1 MKFHKV
7 IFLLIFLIILSFK
20 LKDISFFFNKENII
34 TGYDAYYYARL
45 TDEFSKGIYKKIDTL
60 RDVPDFLPRPEPVPL
75 IVILGS
81 FLSEIFSESFV
92 FAYTPPLFSIFFIF
106 PLYLWLRRFT
116 NIYVFIPAA
125 LIGSLN
131 LIYFVRTYIGKYDT
145 DFLILFFVF
154 LIIYLIT
161 LSIEN
166 LRYIKKSIY
175 FIVLAG
181 ITYLL
186 FRWFYYKPIF
196 SYIFLFSLSAGF
208 LSFYFKSLKKYFK
221 NFLITLF
228 FFFIFLSL
236 DISKGIYGIIQK
248 TKTYV
253 FKEDIS
259 SFLPTN
265 PEKFVTELQP
275 MNLQQVIEST
285 VANPVIF
292 VLSLLGL
299 LLLFIKKFK
308 YISVSI
314 PIIILGLLSI
324 KAGNRF
330 VIYLA
335 PFIGIGFGYFAYEF
349 FFFIKKYFNKP
360 IFEKIFIAFLIFFSI
375 PANTFFI
382 KIKPAVSDEIY
393 KDMLFLKDIT
403 FEGSFLWTWWDYG
416 YILEFLSRRGTYVDN
431 GNKDVIKNYCIARSF
446 ITYSEEEAFK
456 LISFITNN
464 KREKYK
470 NLEFEEF
477 RKKVFS
483 YNEKSKN
490 PVYIPIFNKYLYYQ
504 YLYMIGMIGSGKKE
518 FNLPAFKV
526 FKECKKEGKIYN
538 CGNILEIDKNLK
550 INMLIKGNNIKK
562 IVAVKDKN
570 RFGLENNKEG
580 NLILEIRIKD
590 NKAYFTLVE
599 NLFYKS
605 IINRMYFLREKF
617 KNFEL
622 VYDDFP
628 YMVVYTLK

>member
-1 MKFHKV
+1 MKFHR
-7 IFLLIFLIILSFK
+7 IILLLIFLIILTFK
-20 LKDISFFFNKENII
+20 LKDVSYFFNKENII

-45 TDEFSKGIYKKIDTL
+45 TDEFSKNIYEKIDKL

-81 FLSEIFSESFV
+81 FLSKIFSKSFI
-92 FAYTPPLFSIFFIF
+92 FAYIPPTLSIFFIF
-106 PLYLWLRRFT
+106 PLYFWLRRFT

-166 LRYIKKSIY
+166 LRYTRKGVY
-175 FIVLAG
+175 FIILAG
-181 ITYLL
+181 ITYLF

-196 SYIFLFSLSAGF
+196 SYIFLFSLSVGF
-208 LSFYFKSLKKYFK
+208 LSFYFKNLKKYFK
-221 NFLITLF
+221 NFLITF
-228 FFFIFLSL
+228 FFLFIFLL
-236 DISKGIYGIIQK
+236 PDISKGIYGIIQK

-330 VIYLA
+330 IIYLA

-349 FFFIKKYFNKP
+349 FSFIKKYFNKP
-360 IFEKIFIAFLIFFSI
+360 IFEKLFIAFLIFFSI

-403 FEGSFLWTWWDYG
+403 SKGSFLWTWWDYG
-416 YILEFLSRRGTYVDN
+416 YILEFLSRRGTYIDN

-456 LISFITNN
+456 LISFITNH

-470 NLEFEEF
+470 NLKFEEF

-483 YNEKSKN
+483 YKEKPKN
-490 PVYIPIFNKYLYYQ
+490 SVYIPIFNKYLYYQ

-526 FKECKKEGKIYN
+526 FKECKKEGNIYN
-538 CGNILEIDKNLK
+538 CGNILEIDENLK
-550 INMLIKGNNIKK
+550 INMLIKGKNIKK
-562 IVAVKDKN
+562 VVAVKDEN
-570 RFGLENNKEG
+570 RFDLENNKEG

-599 NLFYKS
+599 TIFYKS